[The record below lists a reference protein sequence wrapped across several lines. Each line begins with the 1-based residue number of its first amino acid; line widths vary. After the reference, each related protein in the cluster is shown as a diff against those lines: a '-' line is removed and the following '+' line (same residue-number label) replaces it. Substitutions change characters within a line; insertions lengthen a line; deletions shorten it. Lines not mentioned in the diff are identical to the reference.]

1 MVVPKVNV
9 PELRSFEARWLPELM
24 GWFTDAAACRSWGG
38 PRFRYPFTPDTF
50 SADAMLDMLPSH
62 GLWAEGRLVGF
73 GQYYARLNCC
83 HLGRLAVAPSHRR
96 RGYGRRLVRALY
108 RCGRARLGT
117 ARCSLFVLPDNRPAL
132 ALYRALGFEET
143 PYPGDPADAAG
154 CLYLVA
160 ARLAPGGE
168 GD

>member
-1 MVVPKVNV
+1 
-9 PELRSFEARWLPELM
+9 M

-38 PRFRYPFTPDTF
+38 PGFRYPFTPETF
-50 SADAMLDMLPSH
+50 RADAMLDTLTSH
-62 GLWAEGRLVGF
+62 GLVAEGRLVGF
-73 GQYYARLNCC
+73 GQYYPRLGRC

-96 RGYGRRLVRALY
+96 RGHGGRLVRALCRY
-108 RCGRARLGT
+108 GRAELGT
-117 ARCSLFVLPDNRPAL
+117 AGYSLFVLPDNRPAL

-143 PYPGDPADAAG
+143 AYPGDPADATA